1 MRVEREMDAGPV
13 AARATLAIGAEENA
27 GELSERMSQLTAEL
41 LADVVEQLA
50 EGRVSWTKQPSVG
63 VTLAPK
69 IERTES
75 QLDFG
80 KPAAE
85 LARQV
90 RAFAPDPGA
99 RATLDGEPLR
109 ILAAEV
115 LDAACD
121 APPGSIFRD
130 GDSLRIATGEG
141 WLRALALQRPGKRA
155 LETAEFLRGRAI
167 AHGARF
173 ELPA

>member
-13 AARATLAIGAEENA
+13 AARATLAIGADENA
-27 GELSERMSQLTAEL
+27 GQLSERMSQLTAEL
-41 LADVVEQLA
+41 LADVVDQLA
-50 EGRVSWTKQPSVG
+50 EGRVSWTEQPSAG

-69 IERTES
+69 LERGES
-75 QLDFG
+75 QLDFRR
-80 KPAAE
+80 PAAE

-115 LDAACD
+115 LGDACD
-121 APPGSIFRD
+121 APPGRIARD
-130 GDSLRIATGEG
+130 GDVLRIATGAG
-141 WLRALALQRPGKRA
+141 WLRALVLQRPGKRA
-155 LETAEFLRGRAI
+155 LATAEFLRGRPVAD
-167 AHGARF
+167 GARF